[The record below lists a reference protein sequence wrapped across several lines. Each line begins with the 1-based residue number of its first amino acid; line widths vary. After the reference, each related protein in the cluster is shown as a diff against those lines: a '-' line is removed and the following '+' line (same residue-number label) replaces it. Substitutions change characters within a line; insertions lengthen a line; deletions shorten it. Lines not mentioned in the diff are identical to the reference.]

1 MIMASMR
8 ITEERKNKILFTD
21 KYYQTPAVFVAAKS
35 AKFDIDKQGLDGK
48 TIGVQQG
55 TIHDRYVTDKFG
67 DVANIKRYTGQD
79 EVYLDLQNGR
89 LDLTFGNSDQLSLA
103 FLDKKE
109 GEGFEFKGKAV
120 TDKAYIGEGT
130 ALALRKQDS
139 TLAKQFNAAIEEIRA
154 NGTYDKIAAKYFTFD
169 IYGSD
174 L

>member
-1 MIMASMR
+1 M
-8 ITEERKNKILFTD
+8 
-21 KYYQTPAVFVAAKS
+21 
-35 AKFDIDKQGLDGK
+35 
-48 TIGVQQG
+48 
-55 TIHDRYVTDKFG
+55 
-67 DVANIKRYTGQD
+67 
-79 EVYLDLQNGR
+79 YLDLQNGR
-89 LDLTFGNSDQLSLA
+89 LDLTFGNLDQLSLA

-139 TLAKQFNAAIEEIRA
+139 KLAKQFNAAIEEIRA

-169 IYGSD
+169 IYGAD